1 MKNEKATL
9 KLVSLAVKTPRQT
22 KAQHIP
28 RGSHEFAPPHPL
40 FGYHPQARPSP
51 TKVDRNNQTLLRQTT
66 KYSRLFCSFG
76 LHCFFLPAVMLI
88 QSQHIPDGIH
98 EFAPPHPLFGFHPQ
112 ARPLPTK
119 VDRNNQT
126 LLRQTTKYSPAC
138 GSAISGCISFFT
150 CSDADP
156 IPTHTRWDPWVYSAS
171 PTRSASFSVYHR
183 SQRTNKS
190 KDSLLTNAQLG

>member
-1 MKNEKATL
+1 M
-9 KLVSLAVKTPRQT
+9 SLAAKTPRQT

-40 FGYHPQARPSP
+40 FSYHPQARPSP
-51 TKVDRNNQTLLRQTT
+51 TKVDRKNQTLLRRNT
-66 KYSRLFCSFG
+66 KYFPACGSAVSGCIV
-76 LHCFFLPAVMLI
+76 FLPAVMLI

-98 EFAPPHPLFGFHPQ
+98 EFAPPHPLFGYHPM

-138 GSAISGCISFFT
+138 GSAVSGCISFFT

-156 IPTHTRWDPWVYSAS
+156 IPTHIPDDIHESILCLTHPKCFFLSLS
-171 PTRSASFSVYHR
+171 PESK
-183 SQRTNKS
+183 NKQI
-190 KDSLLTNAQLG
+190 KGWLTNAQLG

>member
-1 MKNEKATL
+1 MNNEKATL

-76 LHCFFLPAVMLI
+76 LHCFFYLQWCWSNPNTYPMASMSLLRLI
-88 QSQHIPDGIH
+88 
-98 EFAPPHPLFGFHPQ
+98 LFLVFIRRL
-112 ARPLPTK
+112 ALCLPTLTATIRHFWDK
-119 VDRNNQT
+119 PQNIPR
-126 LLRQTTKYSPAC
+126 LRFC
-138 GSAISGCISFFT
+138 NFGLHFFLHLQWCWSNPNT
-150 CSDADP
+150 YPMTSM
-156 IPTHTRWDPWVYSAS
+156 
-171 PTRSASFSVYHR
+171 
-183 SQRTNKS
+183 
-190 KDSLLTNAQLG
+190 SLLCLTHPKCFFLSLSPESKNKQIKG